1 MASPTGEVSP
11 AELAR
16 RLAATDAGILLVPS
30 RILRRVI
37 KRHRRIPGIGLDVPH
52 AGSYVVGKED
62 LLAIATPDELG
73 RAAAD
78 IPASVLLLPHPE
90 DEGDRE
96 TILTR
101 LWRAA
106 FHASIHRELDRK
118 VASGELSPAVVRS
131 RIHRVGQTE
140 FDEVR
145 QVLRQD
151 ELLLS
156 PHDQASVYVELVAT
170 YLELSLFD
178 PDQLSRTFPALTDA
192 APPTGRESMVE
203 LLGADLDIPAL
214 LAKCRPDGAPPLE
227 QIAARARVESTRS
240 PYLHRRSR
248 ASATD
253 EIRAPPPPRRT
264 MADEPPAITK
274 RAQVAEK
281 KGNLVRAMMIRS
293 RVGTRGEAGARQNLH
308 TLCRRLATALHWS
321 DAPVDEWANV
331 LHPLVTAAGARRLPW
346 NAESSLLYDLLR
358 ACLDHEREIST
369 ISVVEWA
376 ISFGKRPVQRPLP
389 AQREVRVAKHI
400 RSAADRVASVGVE
413 EKPRALIHSLMLI
426 LEDRAEAN
434 IRRALRPKLQS
445 ALAEVGL
452 VARNVPE
459 QVSEWKLIEE
469 LVDQIVEH
477 RFLSFSQLRD
487 AISRNQVKLKTLRPK
502 ELVMGDA
509 LLALDRI
516 LARTLDGVYRPAEV
530 YLRGL
535 QKLSSVTF
543 GTVPGRLLVLY
554 LLLPVG
560 CAYVALEGI
569 QHVVGP
575 ILEHGFRFELPD
587 LVRPE
592 SLGVIAAV
600 LFVMFHSA
608 TARFVVKRAFKLI
621 GAILRL
627 FLVRFPLWMWERK
640 LVQAIAKSRPVQA
653 FGRYVLKPLALTA
666 LLTAVVPFLPIERE
680 VAIAVACVLFIV
692 VNVVLNT
699 RAGAIAEEA
708 TLDWVMRTWRRLHK
722 RIVPGLLAFV
732 AGFFRRTLETMDRTI
747 YAVDELLRFR
757 QGEGRVAFYLKGG
770 LGILWF
776 IVTYMVRLYVN
787 LLIEPEINPIKHFP
801 VVTVAAKLMI
811 PITPTLHAA
820 MSVPLT
826 RLLGGFLGEAIAV
839 ATVFVLPGFFGF
851 LVWELKENWKL
862 YEQNRSRELGPV
874 VIGHHGE
881 TMIALMRP
889 GLHSGTIPKIYSKL
903 RRAAQKGKVALYKQ
917 REALGDIETALRRF
931 VEREL
936 VGLLERAQKW
946 KGGKLVVGTITM
958 ASNRVRIELLCP
970 GKDAGSAEISFEE
983 QSGLLLGTIS
993 RAGFIDTLEGEQR
1006 IVFEN
1011 ALAGLYKVAG
1021 VDLVREQ
1028 VDAVLG
1034 GLPWDITDDGLLVWP
1049 DGTWATEVLY
1059 DLEGRGKLKPVR
1071 RVGDGEGAR
1080 SAKPLGADAVLFRQG
1095 DIAWTDWVAAWA
1107 AAAKVERLVHGGTI
1121 LAAPATKAPV
1131 APLPEP
1137 EPSTAVDAG
1146 PPTVVET

>member
-1 MASPTGEVSP
+1 MSAKVEE

-16 RLAATDAGILLVPS
+16 RIAATDAGILLVPS

-37 KRHRRIPGIGLDVPH
+37 KRHRNIPGIGLDVPH
-52 AGSYVVGKED
+52 AGSYVVDKAD
-62 LLAIATPDELG
+62 LLSIATPAELG
-73 RAAAD
+73 RSAD
-78 IPASVLLLPHPE
+78 DVPASVLLLPFPE

-96 TILTR
+96 AILTR

-106 FHASIHRELDRK
+106 FHASIHRELERK
-118 VASGELSPAVVRS
+118 VKSGELSPAVVRS

-151 ELLLS
+151 ELLLA
-156 PHDQASVYVELVAT
+156 PQDQTSVYVELVAT
-170 YLELSLFD
+170 YLELSHFD
-178 PDQLSRTFPALTDA
+178 PDQLARTFPALTDA
-192 APPTGRESMVE
+192 APPTGRASLPQLM
-203 LLGADLDIPAL
+203 ATDLDVPAL
-214 LAKCRPDGAPPLE
+214 LAKCRPDGALPLE

-240 PYLHRRSR
+240 PFLHRRSR

-264 MADEPPAITK
+264 IADEPPAITK

-308 TLCRRLATALHWS
+308 ALCRRLATALHWS

-331 LHPLVTAAGARRLPW
+331 LFPLVAAAGARRLPW

-358 ACLDHEREIST
+358 ACLDHEREISA

-376 ISFGKRPVQRPLP
+376 LSFGKRPVQRPLP

-413 EKPRALIHSLMLI
+413 EKPRQLIHSLMVV

-445 ALAEVGL
+445 ALAQVGL

-477 RFLSFSQLRD
+477 RFLSFSQVRD

-516 LARTLDGVYRPAEV
+516 LALSLDGVYRPAEI

-535 QKLSSVTF
+535 QKLSSITF

-554 LLLPVG
+554 LLLPVV
-560 CAYVALEGI
+560 CAYVALEGV

-575 ILEHGFRFELPD
+575 ILEKGLHLELPE
-587 LVRPE
+587 LVSLP
-592 SLGVIAAV
+592 SLGVVAAV
-600 LFVMFHSA
+600 LFVLIHSSF
-608 TARFVVKRAFKLI
+608 ARFVVRRTFKVL
-621 GAILRL
+621 GFLLRVL
-627 FLVRFPLWMWERK
+627 LVRMPLWFWERK
-640 LVQAIAKSRPVQA
+640 LVQAIVKSRPVQ
-653 FGRYVLKPLALTA
+653 FVGRWVLKPAALTA
-666 LLTAVVPFLPIERE
+666 VGSIVLPFLPIERE
-680 VAIAVACVLFIV
+680 YAIAGACVFFVV

-708 TLDWVMRTWRRLHK
+708 ALDWVMRTWRRLHK
-722 RIVPGLLAFV
+722 RILPGMFAFI
-732 AGFFRRTLETMDRTI
+732 AGFFRGTLETMDRTI

-776 IVTYMVRLYVN
+776 IVTYLIRLYVN

-811 PITPTLHAA
+811 PITPTIHAA
-820 MSVPLT
+820 LSVPLN
-826 RLLGGFLGEAIAV
+826 RLLGGFLGETIAV

-851 LVWELKENWKL
+851 LVWELKENWRL
-862 YEQNRSRELGPV
+862 YEQNRARALEPV

-889 GLHSGTIPKIYSKL
+889 GLHSGTIPKIYSRL

-917 REALGDIETALRRF
+917 REALGDVETALRRF

-936 VGLLERAQKW
+936 VGLLDRAQRW
-946 KGGKLVVGTITM
+946 KGGKVVVGMITM
-958 ASNRVRIELLCP
+958 ASNRIRIELLCP
-970 GKDAGSAEISFEE
+970 GTDAGSAEIAFEE
-983 QSGLLLGTIS
+983 QSGLLLGTVS
-993 RAGFIDTLEGEQR
+993 RPGFIDTLEGDQR
-1006 IVFEN
+1006 IIFEN

-1028 VDAVLG
+1028 VDALLG
-1034 GLPWDITDDGLLVWP
+1034 GLPWDVTDDGLLVWP
-1049 DGTWATEVLY
+1049 DGSWATEVLY
-1059 DLEGRGKLKPVR
+1059 DLGGRGKLKPVR
-1071 RVGDGEGAR
+1071 RMGDAERARAAQPLQTKDLLFREGAIPW
-1080 SAKPLGADAVLFRQG
+1080 S
-1095 DIAWTDWVAAWA
+1095 DWVASWA
-1107 AAAKVERLVHGGTI
+1107 AVAKVERLVHGATI
-1121 LAAPATKAPV
+1121 LSVPAMTGAGRAPV
-1131 APLPEP
+1131 PEAD
-1137 EPSTAVDAG
+1137 PSTAVDAG